1 MKNHVATLK
10 IKQFNAVQENGKIE
24 AQIIEQDDKSVAI
37 AIDTYFCF
45 DKDGKTIEKQW
56 FMNSVL
62 VRRFEY
68 KYDQDS
74 FLKTKKEFNSKG
86 EQDVT
91 TYYYYQFNNKGH
103 VIEQKAVSE
112 ETEEDAYIKL
122 SRFEKGFKI
131 TEEYYY
137 PVNDSPTE
145 RKEFEYDQQGRTI
158 KEITYYDDSEL
169 AEINTNQYNEA
180 GYLIKT
186 TNFYKQ
192 EKLTEISEMEYLEF
206 DTKGNCTKLLIRV
219 NRIPQTISKMEYTY
233 Y

>member
-1 MKNHVATLK
+1 
-10 IKQFNAVQENGKIE
+10 
-24 AQIIEQDDKSVAI
+24 
-37 AIDTYFCF
+37 
-45 DKDGKTIEKQW
+45 
-56 FMNSVL
+56 
-62 VRRFEY
+62 
-68 KYDQDS
+68 
-74 FLKTKKEFNSKG
+74 
-86 EQDVT
+86 
-91 TYYYYQFNNKGH
+91 
-103 VIEQKAVSE
+103 VSG

-122 SRFEKGFKI
+122 SRFEKGLKI

-186 TNFYKQ
+186 TNFYKR